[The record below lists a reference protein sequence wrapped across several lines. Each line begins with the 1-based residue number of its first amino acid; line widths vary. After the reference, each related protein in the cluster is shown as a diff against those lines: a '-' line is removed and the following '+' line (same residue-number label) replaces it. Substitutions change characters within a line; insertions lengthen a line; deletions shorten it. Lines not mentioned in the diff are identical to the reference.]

1 MRKTNNFSPLSLT
14 PLGLGKNVNEKMFF
28 AGKESKESHDINAT
42 AVKNIND
49 SSSNIEEDERASCN
63 DGNNLDA
70 SSDEVVVEAKRRRK
84 SPPVQISRQ
93 QSQPHKEDFNES
105 LETNNA
111 VPKIG
116 KGLSLKSASDLE
128 AEPSASAAASE
139 ATSTS
144 SSSAGKEEGN
154 QDMAGSI
161 QAALAA
167 LQAGQISLNQ
177 VISKIYQI
185 PTHFTISFQNFSCQC
200 N

>member
-1 MRKTNNFSPLSLT
+1 M
-14 PLGLGKNVNEKMFF
+14 
-28 AGKESKESHDINAT
+28 
-42 AVKNIND
+42 AVSKNITD
-49 SSSNIEEDERASCN
+49 SNIEEDERASCN
-63 DGNNLDA
+63 DGGNNQDA
-70 SSDEVVVEAKRRRK
+70 ASSSDEVVVEAKRRRK

-93 QSQPHKEDFNES
+93 QQNKEDFNES
-105 LETNNA
+105 LETHNA
-111 VPKIG
+111 VVPKIG